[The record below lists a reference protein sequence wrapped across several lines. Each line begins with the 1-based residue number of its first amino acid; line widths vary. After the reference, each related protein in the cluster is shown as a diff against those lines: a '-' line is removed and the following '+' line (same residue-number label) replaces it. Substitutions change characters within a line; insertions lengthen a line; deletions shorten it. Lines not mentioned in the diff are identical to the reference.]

1 MRILAVADTESEYI
15 WDHFDPSRFEGVD
28 LIISCGDIKSQYL
41 SFLITMI
48 KAPLFYVHGN
58 HDTGYVTNPPEGC
71 DCIEDSLVE
80 YKGLRIVGLGG
91 SIKYSNHPYYSVPP
105 WQYTEKQMARRI
117 RRLERKIWFKKGFDI
132 LVTHAPAY
140 GITDDKDLCHRGFH
154 CFVPLL
160 DKYRPRLMIHGH
172 MHRKYGKA
180 PRSIVYNDTLVVDAF
195 GYYLLDI

>member
-1 MRILAVADTESEYI
+1 MRILAVADRESEYI
-15 WDHFDPSRFEGVD
+15 WDHFEPSRFEEVD
-28 LIISCGDIKSQYL
+28 LIISCGDLKSHYL

-58 HDTGYVTNPPEGC
+58 HDTGYAQAPPEGC
-71 DCIEDSLVE
+71 DMIEDTLIT

-91 SIKYSNHPYYSVPP
+91 SMKYSHHPYYSIPP
-105 WQYTEKQMARRI
+105 WQYTEKQMTKRI
-117 RRLERKIWFKKGFDI
+117 RKLEKKIKAHKGFDI

-140 GITDDKDLCHRGFH
+140 GITDDKDLCHTGFK

-172 MHRKYGKA
+172 MHKQYGRA
-180 PRSIVYNDTLVVDAF
+180 PRWVDYNGTRIIDAF
-195 GYYLLDI
+195 GYHLMDI